1 MITIENLRKSYGKLQ
16 VLQDVSVTFA
26 AGKVIS
32 IIGPNGAGKTTV
44 SKCILGMVL
53 PDSGDI
59 KMNGKSV
66 LKQHAYRRQIGY
78 MSQIGRY
85 PENMTIRQVIEMMRD
100 IRKDVKEVDEELI
113 GLYRLKEMYD
123 KRMGALSGGTKQ
135 KVSAA
140 LAFMFNPQVLI
151 LDEPTA
157 GLDPISA
164 EILKCKIL
172 KERKKGKLVLITSH
186 IMSEVEEVADEVM
199 CLVDGHVKFY
209 ETISSLKQQTN
220 EERLSKAIAKIMN
233 EEVKP

>member
-1 MITIENLRKSYGKLQ
+1 MITIENLCKSYGKLQ
-16 VLQDVSVTFA
+16 VLKNVSVGFEK
-26 AGKVIS
+26 GKVIS

-59 KMNGKSV
+59 KLNGESV
-66 LKQHAYRRQIGY
+66 LKKHAYRSQIGY
-78 MSQIGRY
+78 MPQIGRY
-85 PENMTIRQVIEMMRD
+85 PENMKIRQVIEMVRD
-100 IRKDVKEVDEELI
+100 IRKDVQAVDEELI
-113 GLYRLKEMYD
+113 GLYRLEEMYD
-123 KRMGALSGGTKQ
+123 KRMGSLSGGTKQ

-172 KERKKGKLVLITSH
+172 KERKKGKLILITSH
-186 IMSEVEEVADEVM
+186 IMSEVEEVADEIM
-199 CLVDGHVKFY
+199 CLVDGSVKFY
-209 ETISSLKQQTN
+209 ETIADLKQQTN
-220 EERLSKAIAKIMN
+220 EERLSRAIAKIMN
-233 EEVKP
+233 GEEY

>member
-1 MITIENLRKSYGKLQ
+1 MIAIENLCKSYGKLQ
-16 VLQDVSVTFA
+16 VLKNISVRFE

-59 KMNGKSV
+59 KMKGESV
-66 LKQHAYRRQIGY
+66 LNKYAYRSQIGY
-78 MSQIGRY
+78 MPQIGRY
-85 PENMTIRQVIEMMRD
+85 PENMKVRQVIGMVRD
-100 IRKDVKEVDEELI
+100 IRKDVSAVDEELI
-113 GLYRLKEMYD
+113 GLYRLEDIYD

-140 LAFMFNPQVLI
+140 LAFMFNPRVLI

-172 KERKKGKLVLITSH
+172 KERKKGKLILITSH

-199 CLVDGHVKFY
+199 CLVDGSVKFY
-209 ETISSLKQQTN
+209 ETIASLKKQTN

-233 EEVKP
+233 EED

>member
-16 VLQDVSVTFA
+16 VLKDVSVSFS
-26 AGKVIS
+26 AGKVVS
-32 IIGPNGAGKTTV
+32 VIGPNGAGKTTL

-59 KMNGKSV
+59 KIEGESI
-66 LKQHAYRRQIGY
+66 LKKYAYRSQVGY
-78 MSQIGRY
+78 MPQMGKY
-85 PENMTIRQVIEMMRD
+85 PENMKIRQVIEMIRD

-113 GLYRLKEMYD
+113 GLYGLEEMYD

-140 LAFMFNPQVLI
+140 LAFMFNPQILI

-172 KERKKGKLVLITSH
+172 KEKKRGKLILITSH
-186 IMSEVEEVADEVM
+186 VMSEIEEVADEVL
-199 CLVDGHVKFY
+199 CIVDGQVKFY
-209 ETISSLKQQTN
+209 DTIVDIKANTQ
-220 EERLSKAIAKIMN
+220 EERLSRAIAKVMN
-233 EEVKP
+233 GED